1 MILKTETVAKYKD
14 EVSILENNADALGQ
28 KISCSKF
35 WIIFRESLPLF
46 MLEWL

>member
-1 MILKTETVAKYKD
+1 MILKTETEAKYED

-28 KISCSKF
+28 KISSSKF

-46 MLEWL
+46 IIE